1 MLNDILSGITVG
13 IMQIP
18 QGTSWLVF
26 FLIIFLT
33 CLVWFMLFN
42 ATFNNIS
49 VISYINMSY
58 FYTLVQVRKII
69 KKKTSHDV
77 PWGICMIPTV
87 MPERMSFNNIRYNWN
102 IVESGVKQ
110 HKPNQTYIYIW

>member
-1 MLNDILSGITVG
+1 
-13 IMQIP
+13 
-18 QGTSWLVF
+18 
-26 FLIIFLT
+26 
-33 CLVWFMLFN
+33 MLFN

-77 PWGICMIPTV
+77 P
-87 MPERMSFNNIRYNWN
+87 
-102 IVESGVKQ
+102 
-110 HKPNQTYIYIW
+110 